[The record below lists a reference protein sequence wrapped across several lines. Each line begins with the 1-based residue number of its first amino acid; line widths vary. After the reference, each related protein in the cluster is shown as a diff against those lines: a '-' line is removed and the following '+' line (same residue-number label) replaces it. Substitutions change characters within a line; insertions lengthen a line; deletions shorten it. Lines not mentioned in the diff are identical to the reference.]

1 MTLKMMQAL
10 YSFILVFVT
19 AWISKY
25 ITNLGMIPF
34 YDLLE
39 KPIFTPDGKYF
50 SYAWMTIYLL
60 LFVSFYIVL
69 TAQKT
74 SEQFNDANALFIS
87 QLFLQIVWV
96 FSFFY
101 MQQIG
106 ASAIV
111 IVLLDIVA
119 ALMMHTF
126 IFINLWSFIL
136 LLPYLAWLMFATVLN
151 IYIYFLNS

>member
-1 MTLKMMQAL
+1 MTLKMMQGL
-10 YSFILVFVT
+10 YSFVLVFVT

-25 ITNLGMIPF
+25 IVDLGLVPF

-39 KPIFTPDGKYF
+39 KPEFTPEGKYF
-50 SYAWMTIYLL
+50 SYAWMLIYFLQ
-60 LFVSFYIVL
+60 FISFYLIL
-69 TAQKT
+69 DTRKT
-74 SEQFNDANALFIS
+74 IEQFDDANALFVS

-101 MQQIG
+101 MQQLG

-111 IVLLDIVA
+111 IVLLDMVV
-119 ALMMHTF
+119 ALMLHTF

-151 IYIYFLNS
+151 IYIYFLN

>member
-10 YSFILVFVT
+10 YSFVLVFVT

-25 ITNLGMIPF
+25 IVDLGLIPY
-34 YDLLE
+34 YDMLD
-39 KPIFTPDGKYF
+39 KPAFTPDKKYF
-50 SYAWMTIYLL
+50 SYAWWLIYFLQ
-60 LFVSFYIVL
+60 FVSFYLVL
-69 TAQKT
+69 SSRKT
-74 SEQFNDANALFIS
+74 LEQFDDANALFTS

-101 MQQIG
+101 MQQLG

-111 IVLLDIVA
+111 IIFLDMVA

-151 IYIYFLNS
+151 IYIYFMN

>member
-1 MTLKMMQAL
+1 MTLKIMQAL
-10 YSFILVFVT
+10 YSFVLVFVT

-25 ITNLGMIPF
+25 IVDLGLIPF
-34 YDLLE
+34 YDMLD
-39 KPIFTPDGKYF
+39 KPTFTPDKNYF
-50 SYAWMTIYLL
+50 SYAWWLIYCLQ
-60 LFVSFYIVL
+60 FISFYIVL
-69 TAQKT
+69 ASKKT
-74 SEQFNDANALFIS
+74 IEQFDDANALFAS

-101 MQQIG
+101 MQQLG

-111 IVLLDIVA
+111 IILLDMVA

-151 IYIYFLNS
+151 IYIYFMN

>member
-1 MTLKMMQAL
+1 MTLKFMQGL
-10 YSFILVFVT
+10 YSFVLVFAT

-25 ITNLGMIPF
+25 IVDFGLVPF

-39 KPIFTPDGKYF
+39 KPSFTPEGKYF
-50 SYAWMTIYLL
+50 SYAWSLIYLL
-60 LFVSFYIVL
+60 QFISFYLIL
-69 TAQKT
+69 TSRKT
-74 SEQFNDANALFIS
+74 IEQFDDANGLFIS

-101 MQQIG
+101 LQQLG

-111 IVLLDIVA
+111 IVLLDMVA

-126 IFINLWSFIL
+126 IFINLWAFIL
-136 LLPYLAWLMFATVLN
+136 MLPYLAWLVFATVLN
-151 IYIYFLNS
+151 VYIYFLN

>member
-1 MTLKMMQAL
+1 MTLKIMQAI

-25 ITNLGMIPF
+25 ITDLGLIPF

-39 KPIFTPDGKYF
+39 KPSFTPEGKYF
-50 SYAWMTIYLL
+50 GYAWTLIYILQII
-60 LFVSFYIVL
+60 SFYLVL
-69 TAQKT
+69 TSPKT
-74 SEQFNDANALFIS
+74 LEQFDDANALFVS

-101 MQQIG
+101 MQQLG
-106 ASAIV
+106 ASTIV
-111 IVLLDIVA
+111 IVLLDMVA

-136 LLPYLAWLMFATVLN
+136 MLPYLAWLMFATVLN
-151 IYIYFLNS
+151 VYIYFLN

>member
-10 YSFILVFVT
+10 YSFVLVFVT

-25 ITNLGMIPF
+25 IVDLGLIPY
-34 YDLLE
+34 YDTLE
-39 KPIFTPDGKYF
+39 KPSFTPDGKYF
-50 SYAWMTIYLL
+50 SYAWSVIYFLQ
-60 LFVSFYIVL
+60 FISFYLVL
-69 TAQKT
+69 TSRKT
-74 SEQFNDANALFIS
+74 LEQFDDANALFSS

-101 MQQIG
+101 MQQLG

-111 IVLLDIVA
+111 IILLDMVA

-151 IYIYFLNS
+151 IYIYFMN

>member
-1 MTLKMMQAL
+1 MTLKIMQGL
-10 YSFILVFVT
+10 YSFVLVFAT

-25 ITNLGMIPF
+25 IVNQGLIPF

-39 KPIFTPDGKYF
+39 KPTFTPDGKYF
-50 SYAWMTIYLL
+50 SYAWMSIYFL
-60 LFVSFYIVL
+60 LFVSFYLIL
-69 TAQKT
+69 SSRKT
-74 SEQFNDANALFIS
+74 LEQFDDANALFAS
-87 QLFLQIVWV
+87 QLFLQIVWN

-111 IVLLDIVA
+111 IVLLDMVV
-119 ALMMHTF
+119 ALMLHTF

-136 LLPYLAWLMFATVLN
+136 LLPYLAWLIYATILN
-151 IYIYFLNS
+151 IYIYFLN